1 MYGEDGQP
9 WLSLVLSDSS
19 GPVVMWAKL
28 TTSWQNIG
36 VLVSAKLHFWYHV
49 CVLVDTRLGRMEVA
63 LNGEVLW
70 NSTDISSY
78 TKTRPRSL
86 KNKLVIGKY
95 VAGAV
100 DAQFY
105 WSVTNVNVFSG
116 ATVKDSK
123 DLATLSA
130 EVCSLDGDYLSWSDM
145 VWTRTGDRVA
155 VEEVAQDTVCGRT
168 GRYRLAV
175 PVQMAHGQ
183 AVATCHKLD
192 GRMAVAEDLKQLE
205 DDMSWFDT
213 QTGGDCNL
221 VWTPITDE
229 RTEGRFV
236 DTEDGS
242 SPTFLPWTSG
252 QPNGGREENVVAVD
266 RAKMPRPYKDTTA
279 LNTHCFS
286 CSLPQT
292 EGLRLK
298 GLCAGSLLGRLN
310 IPLKM

>member
-1 MYGEDGQP
+1 MYGEDGEP

-19 GPVVMWAKL
+19 GNVVMWAKV

-36 VLVSAKLHFWYHV
+36 VLASAKLHFWYHV
-49 CVLVDTRLGRMEVA
+49 CVLVDIGLGRMDMA

-86 KNKLVIGKY
+86 KNKLVLGKHM
-95 VAGAV
+95 AEAV

-116 ATVKDSK
+116 STVKDSK
-123 DLATLSA
+123 DLAKLSA
-130 EVCSLDGDYLSWSDM
+130 DLCTLEGDYLSWSDM

-155 VEEVAQDTVCGRT
+155 VEEVAQETVCGRS

-183 AVATCHKLD
+183 AVDTCHKMD
-192 GRMAVAEDLKQLE
+192 GRMTVAEDLNQLE
-205 DDMSWFDT
+205 DDLAWFDT
-213 QTGGDCNL
+213 KTGDDCNL
-221 VWTPITDE
+221 IWTPITDDQ
-229 RTEGRFV
+229 TEGRFV
-236 DTEDGS
+236 NTEDS
-242 SPTFLPWTSG
+242 SPPTFLPWTDG
-252 QPNGGREENVVAVD
+252 QPNGGREQNVVAVD
-266 RAKMPRPYKDTTA
+266 RANMPRPYGDTAA
-279 LNTHCFS
+279 LDTHCFS
-286 CSLPQT
+286 CSLPHT

-310 IPLKM
+310 LPIKL